1 MHAKARL
8 PSSRCA
14 PARAASLRYPGA
26 RRPPVPEEPL
36 PTRSPRPGSP
46 ARESAGLA
54 FAGLCALNGAFVAPV
69 ARLTTERGDPLFV
82 AAATTA
88 FGGLAALLVLA
99 ARGQLAA
106 LVRGRE
112 ARLLVALGGLGT
124 VVPNLLFFVG
134 TARTSAIDAVLCLQ
148 IEPVYSLLLA
158 WLVLGHRLTARR
170 AVSVLVL
177 LAGVALAVIGK
188 SSADPLGLGLLLA
201 TPLAWQLSHLLVL
214 RRLTSVPPEILT
226 AARYVWGGVLL
237 APAAAALAGGSL
249 LPEPAS
255 LRAQLPVLLIQGVV
269 LSYVGT
275 SLWYQA
281 IARLDLAR
289 ATAIVVPAIPLLSL
303 AASAVLVDEVPTG
316 RQLAGMLL
324 TAAGVLSFVRA
335 PHAVEVRERVPTPSA
350 PLGAPADPRTG
361 GDQA

>member
-1 MHAKARL
+1 
-8 PSSRCA
+8 
-14 PARAASLRYPGA
+14 
-26 RRPPVPEEPL
+26 V
-36 PTRSPRPGSP
+36 
-46 ARESAGLA
+46 

-82 AAATTA
+82 ATATTVFA
-88 FGGLAALLVLA
+88 GVAALLVLLV
-99 ARGQLAA
+99 RGQLRP
-106 LVRGRE
+106 LLRGRE
-112 ARLLVALGGLGT
+112 AWLLVALGGLGT
-124 VVPNLLFFVG
+124 TVPNLLFFVG

-158 WLVLGHRLTARR
+158 WLVLGHRLTLRR

-177 LAGVALAVIGK
+177 LAGVALAVAGK
-188 SSADPLGLGLLLA
+188 SSADPFGIGLLLA

-214 RRLTSVPPEILT
+214 RRLPSVPGELLT

-237 APAAAALAGGSL
+237 ALAAPALADGRL
-249 LPEPAS
+249 LPEPTA

-269 LSYVGT
+269 LYYAGT
-275 SLWYQA
+275 MLWYQA

-289 ATAIVVPAIPLLSL
+289 ATAVVVPAIPLLSL
-303 AASAVLVDEVPTG
+303 AASAVLVDEVPTA

-324 TAAGVLSFVRA
+324 TAAGVLSFVLA
-335 PHAVEVRERVPTPSA
+335 PHAVEVSERVPTATA
-350 PLGAPADPRTG
+350 PLAARADPRTG

>member
-1 MHAKARL
+1 
-8 PSSRCA
+8 
-14 PARAASLRYPGA
+14 
-26 RRPPVPEEPL
+26 V
-36 PTRSPRPGSP
+36 
-46 ARESAGLA
+46 

-82 AAATTA
+82 AAATTVFA
-88 FGGLAALLVLA
+88 ALAALLVQA
-99 ARGQLAA
+99 VRGQLGA
-106 LVRGRE
+106 LARGRE
-112 ARLLVALGGLGT
+112 AWLLVVLGGLGT
-124 VVPNLLFFVG
+124 TLPQLLFFAG

-158 WLVLGHRLTARR
+158 WLVLGHRLTLRR
-170 AVSVLVL
+170 AMSVLVL

-188 SSADPLGLGLLLA
+188 SSADPVGIALLLA
-201 TPLAWQLSHLLVL
+201 TPLAWQVSHLLVL
-214 RRLTSVPPEILT
+214 RRLAHVAPELLT

-237 APAAAALAGGSL
+237 AVAAAVWAGPGL
-249 LPEPAS
+249 VPEPSS

-303 AASAVLVDEVPTG
+303 AASAVLVGEVPTG

-324 TAAGVLSFVRA
+324 AAVGVLAFVLA

>member
-1 MHAKARL
+1 
-8 PSSRCA
+8 
-14 PARAASLRYPGA
+14 
-26 RRPPVPEEPL
+26 V
-36 PTRSPRPGSP
+36 
-46 ARESAGLA
+46 

-82 AAATTA
+82 AAATA
-88 FGGLAALLVLA
+88 VFAALAALVVQA
-99 ARGQLAA
+99 ARGQLGA
-106 LVRGRE
+106 LARGRD
-112 ARLLVALGGLGT
+112 ARLLVVLGGLGT
-124 VVPNLLFFVG
+124 TVPSLLFFAG

-170 AVSVLVL
+170 AASVLVL
-177 LAGVALAVIGK
+177 LAGVALAVVGQH
-188 SSADPLGLGLLLA
+188 SVDPLGIGLLLA
-201 TPLAWQLSHLLVL
+201 TPLAWQVSHLLVL
-214 RRLTSVPPEILT
+214 RRLSHVPPEVLT
-226 AARYVWGGVLL
+226 AARYVWGGIVL
-237 APAAAALAGGSL
+237 AGAAAALAGRGL
-249 LPEPAS
+249 VPEPAS

-289 ATAIVVPAIPLLSL
+289 CTAIVVPAIPLLSL
-303 AASAVLVDEVPTG
+303 AASAALVGEVPTG

-324 TAAGVLSFVRA
+324 AAVGVLSFVLA
-335 PHAVEVRERVPTPSA
+335 PHAVEVRERLPTPSA